1 MAPGLDELR
10 EEFKKE
16 LKELKG
22 KIERDLRKEL
32 NETRKELGDMKK
44 SISFYD
50 KMYEEM
56 KDVNERLL
64 KENGALMKA
73 NAALENEC
81 KSMKKMLEDQEQ
93 RITGSEQYS
102 RKCNV
107 EIKGILQADRED
119 LVKTVCQVGVLV
131 NEPLIPDEIEVCHR
145 VKGRNDSEPTN
156 IIVQL
161 KSRAKR
167 DSFLKKAKKMR
178 LSISDLGHTSSSSIY
193 INEHLCPALK
203 RLLGMTIQRKKAQKW
218 KFVWTRDGK
227 IFARKDE
234 HSNVINYSK

>member
-1 MAPGLDELR
+1 
-10 EEFKKE
+10 
-16 LKELKG
+16 
-22 KIERDLRKEL
+22 
-32 NETRKELGDMKK
+32 
-44 SISFYD
+44 
-50 KMYEEM
+50 
-56 KDVNERLL
+56 
-64 KENGALMKA
+64 
-73 NAALENEC
+73 
-81 KSMKKMLEDQEQ
+81 MLEDQEQ

-131 NEPLIPDEIEVCHR
+131 NESLIPDEIEVCHR
-145 VKGRNDSEPTN
+145 VKGRNDSELPN

-178 LSISDLGHTSSSSIY
+178 LSMSDLGHTSSSSIY

-234 HSNVINYSK
+234 QSNVINIRILNASDDISFMVRSSLTR